1 MKKGIAFMAL
11 VLTIASTQIIF
22 AKSGMVNASSSVEIV
37 KNTTSSLSTSLTQT
51 YVVKYGIVT
60 TKSLN
65 IRSGAGIKYKN
76 IGAVKLGNKVTMY
89 GKTEGFYK
97 IKYKGKTGY
106 ISTSYVKITGE
117 KKINTVNPPK
127 IVIIPPTPVV
137 SPILTPTAA
146 PIPIATPSPVA
157 TPTPFITPT
166 PVPQFTGVGKIT
178 TESLFVRSSAT
189 ISNYNVIGSVH
200 PNKKVN
206 IYGIKDGFYKIRY
219 YGQWGYISKSK
230 SYVSVVKE
238 PLSEVQFIAN
248 GPQYTTKK
256 STDELI
262 LYSNTLLGMAYLWGG
277 TTPEKLDAAGK
288 HLSGGFDCS
297 GFTKYIYKNMG
308 VILPRTTSDQIDSGI
323 SVKIEDLQKG
333 DILLFKTS
341 SEFPFEVSHVGMYI
355 GENKFIHSSKPKDF
369 VKISELTGYY
379 IDKFIIGKRVL
390 KY

>member
-89 GKTEGFYK
+89 GKTKGFYK

-106 ISTSYVKITGE
+106 INASYVKISGE
-117 KKINTVNPPK
+117 KKADSITPPK
-127 IVIIPPTPVV
+127 VVIITPTPIVT
-137 SPILTPTAA
+137 PTPTA
-146 PIPIATPSPVA
+146 SP
-157 TPTPFITPT
+157 TPTPAVTPT

-178 TESLFVRSSAT
+178 TESLNVRSST
-189 ISNYNVIGSVH
+189 SISVKNVIGSVH
-200 PNKKVN
+200 PAKKVN
-206 IYGIKDGFYKIRY
+206 IYGIKDDFYTIRY
-219 YGQWGYISKSK
+219 YGQWGYISKSF
-230 SYVSVVKE
+230 VSVVKG
-238 PLSEVQFIAN
+238 PLSEVQFITN
-248 GPQYTTKK
+248 GPQYTVEK
-256 STDELI
+256 SLDELTA
-262 LYSNTLLGMAYLWGG
+262 YSNNFIGMAYLWGG
-277 TTPEKLDAAGK
+277 ISPEKLDAAGK

-297 GFTKYIYKNMG
+297 GFIQYIYKNMG

-333 DILLFKTS
+333 DIILFRTN
-341 SEFPFEVSHVGMYI
+341 SEFLYEVSHVGMYI
-355 GENKFIHSSKPKDF
+355 GENKFIHSSKPGDF

-379 IDKFIIGKRVL
+379 LDKFITGKRIL

>member
-1 MKKGIAFMAL
+1 MKKRIAFMAII
-11 VLTIASTQIIF
+11 LTIASTQIIF
-22 AKSGMVNASSSVEIV
+22 AESGMASASSSVGIVKNASSSI
-37 KNTTSSLSTSLTQT
+37 STSATQA
-51 YVVKYGIVT
+51 YGVKYGVVT
-60 TKSLN
+60 IKSLN
-65 IRSGAGIKYKN
+65 VRSGAGTKYKR

-89 GKTEGFYK
+89 GKAKAFYK

-117 KKINTVNPPK
+117 KKINSITPPK
-127 IVIIPPTPVV
+127 IVIVQPTPIITPAPTVAPTPTLTPTPVV
-137 SPILTPTAA
+137 
-146 PIPIATPSPVA
+146 
-157 TPTPFITPT
+157 TPT

-178 TESLFVRSSAT
+178 IDSLNVRSSAV
-189 ISNYNVIGSVH
+189 IGNNVIGSVH

-206 IYGIKDGFYKIRY
+206 IYGIKDDFYKIRY

-230 SYVSVVKE
+230 SYVSVVKG

-248 GPQYTTKK
+248 GPQYTAKK
-256 STDELI
+256 SLDELI
-262 LYSNTLLGMAYLWGG
+262 AYSNTFLGMAYLWGG

-297 GFTKYIYKNMG
+297 GFIQYIYKNMD
-308 VILPRTTSDQIDSGI
+308 VILPRTTSDQIDQGI

-333 DILLFKTS
+333 DILLFRTS

-355 GENKFIHSSKPKDF
+355 GDKKFIHSSKPKDF
-369 VKISELTGYY
+369 VKISELTSYY
-379 IDKFIIGKRVL
+379 LDKLIIGKRIL